1 MLRIAYK
8 AAFFRAFKKLPHV
21 LQNEARRSIELF
33 VKNPHHQTLH
43 THKLKG
49 ALRGRWGFPV
59 NYRYRVIF
67 IYENKHTAVF
77 LTVGDHSVYE

>member
-8 AAFFRAFKKLPHV
+8 AAFLRAFKKLPHV
-21 LQNEARRSIELF
+21 LQDETRRSIDLF
-33 VKNPHHQTLH
+33 ARDSHHEALH

-49 ALRGRWGFPV
+49 ILRGRWSFSV

-67 IYENKHTAVF
+67 IYENKHTAVL
-77 LTVGDHSVYE
+77 LTVGDHSVYD